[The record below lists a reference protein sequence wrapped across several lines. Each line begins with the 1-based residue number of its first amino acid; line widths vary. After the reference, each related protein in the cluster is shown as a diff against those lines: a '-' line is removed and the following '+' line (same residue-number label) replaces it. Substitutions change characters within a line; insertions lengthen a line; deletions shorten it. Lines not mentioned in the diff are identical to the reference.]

1 MHPIRPILVLCSL
14 LALVACG
21 RSQADD
27 LATRGNF
34 RPPTIAL
41 PTPPTPIPPAIA
53 TADAA
58 ITAARGVV
66 SPYMATWQDVIAT
79 EESGIWRVAFRNLE
93 PYPPGAPGA
102 DDYWRNPLV
111 VFIDAQTGI
120 VLRQGYL

>member
-1 MHPIRPILVLCSL
+1 MRLLRLLLVLFSL
-14 LALVACG
+14 LALVDCG
-21 RSQADD
+21 QTQAND
-27 LATRGNF
+27 LATRGSF

-41 PTPPTPIPPAIA
+41 PTPPTPVPPAIA

-58 ITAARGVV
+58 ITAARGAV

-79 EESGIWRVAFRNLE
+79 EESGVWRVAFRNLE

-111 VFIDAQTGI
+111 VFVDAKTGI